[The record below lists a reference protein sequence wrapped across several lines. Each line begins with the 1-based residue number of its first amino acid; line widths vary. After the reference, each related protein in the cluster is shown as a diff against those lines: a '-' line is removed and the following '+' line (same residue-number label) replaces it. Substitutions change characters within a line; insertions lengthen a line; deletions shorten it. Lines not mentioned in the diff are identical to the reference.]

1 MANYL
6 SLEKTPPTYPVSG
19 VGLGGRTTH
28 HARGQFTVTVNLA
41 ASDTIQLFDLPIRAR
56 VQGGFIKSD
65 AVDSASAVT
74 YNVGIAGTPALFFA
88 GSTVGRT
95 GGGVDRTLAFAGT
108 DYVTTGKTPVI
119 LTVGVAPG
127 TPVTGG
133 TIIVVLTYSVE
144 EPA

>member
-6 SLEKTPPTYPVSG
+6 SLEKTPPNYPVSG

-28 HARGQFTVTVNLA
+28 RARAQYTVTVALA
-41 ASDTIQLFDLPIRAR
+41 AGDTIQLCDLPIRAR
-56 VQGGFIKSD
+56 VLGGFIKSD

-74 YNVGIAGTPALFFA
+74 YNVGIAGTPALFWS

-95 GGGVDRTLAFAGT
+95 GGGVDRTMAFAGT

-119 LTVGVAPG
+119 LTVGTAPG
-127 TPVTGG
+127 TATTGG
-133 TIIVVLTYSVE
+133 TIVVDITFSVE
-144 EPA
+144 EPS